1 MLSSLKGLG
10 SVAKS
15 IFKTVTVQSVAVLL
29 KPSVQR
35 SLSHATCGLR
45 LSLRKFSSGRSHD
58 LDFPFPTLISKVGG
72 FVRKQ
77 NQETHALIC

>member
-10 SVAKS
+10 FAAKS
-15 IFKTVTVQSVAVLL
+15 IFKTVTVQTVAVLL

-35 SLSHATCGLR
+35 PLSHAICGLR
-45 LSLRKFSSGRSHD
+45 LSLRKFSSGRSYD
-58 LDFPFPTLISKVGG
+58 LDHPFPTLICKVGG

-77 NQETHALIC
+77 NQETPALIC